1 MPCMKSPAPSPAPA
15 TSRQPIAPRGKPY
28 LLLVVALLLATLWL
42 SGCAA
47 DSGWGSSFKMAP

>member
-1 MPCMKSPAPSPAPA
+1 MKTAAHPQPPSVGKSAP
-15 TSRQPIAPRGKPY
+15 PRGKPWF
-28 LLLVVALLLATLWL
+28 LLAGALLILAVLWL